1 MDNAAIR
8 AAIAA
13 LLPEAQAFL
22 CELLRFPSTPGQE
35 HEAMIWL
42 DQRFR
47 QAGIAVER
55 APMDNS
61 LKQDPD
67 YSTPVPDLDY
77 AGRFNLRARYP
88 GRGGGKTILFNVHT
102 DVVPPSEGQPS
113 PWEPRLEGDT
123 IFARGACDDK
133 GPLTALFLVFRTLQT
148 LRADLPGDVLAHLV
162 CEEENGGNGSLAMV
176 RGGEQ
181 ADGCVVLEPTARQ
194 LFTSIRGAVWFR
206 LVLHGRAGHSGQAG
220 RTRSA
225 LLMAR
230 DAMAILETY
239 HDELLAASRG
249 LPLFDPYPNPM
260 PITFGKLQ
268 AGNWPAAAPSRAVLE
283 GVLGLLPN
291 KTKEHVC
298 AEMRQALLAGG
309 RFAESDFEL
318 SFMYRHDSSVVDP
331 SHELP
336 QGLLRAAKSVDVALT
351 IAAMTASCDAWFYAN
366 QLGIP
371 AVVYG
376 PGTLAVAHSKDE
388 QIAMADIAEAAAV
401 LTRFV
406 LDACGG
412 PPCRAEETD
421 A

>member
-1 MDNAAIR
+1 MESTMDNAGIR

-13 LLPEAQAFL
+13 LLPEARSFL
-22 CELLRFPSTPGQE
+22 CDLLRFPSTPGRE
-35 HEAMIWL
+35 HDAMLWL
-42 DQRFR
+42 DHRLR

-55 APMDNS
+55 APMDNR
-61 LKQDPD
+61 LRQDPD

-88 GRGGGKTILFNVHT
+88 GRGGGKTLLFNVHT
-102 DVVPPSEGQPS
+102 DVVPPSEGQLN

-133 GPLTALFLVFRTLQT
+133 GPLTALFLVFRALQA
-148 LRADLPGDVLAHLV
+148 LRVELRGDVLAHLV

-176 RGGEQ
+176 RGGVQ
-181 ADGCVVLEPTARQ
+181 AAACIVLEPTAWQ
-194 LFTSIRGAVWFR
+194 IFTSIRGAVWFR
-206 LVLHGRAGHSGQAG
+206 LVCHGRAGHSGQAG

-230 DAMAILETY
+230 DAMAILERY
-239 HDELLAASRG
+239 HDDLLAASRG

-260 PITFGKLQ
+260 PITFGTLQ

-291 KTKEHVC
+291 KTKEQVC
-298 AEMRQALLAGG
+298 AEMRQALLASGQ
-309 RFAESDFEL
+309 FAESEVEL
-318 SFMYRHDSSVVDP
+318 TFMYRHDASVVDP
-331 SHELP
+331 QHDLP
-336 QGLLRAAKSVDVALT
+336 QGLLHAAGTLGVPLT
-351 IAAMTASCDAWFYAN
+351 LAAMTASCDAWFYAN

-371 AVVYG
+371 TVVYG

-388 QIAMADIAEAAAV
+388 QIAMADVAEAAVV

-406 LDACGG
+406 LDTCGSAL
-412 PPCRAEETD
+412 PS
-421 A
+421 